1 MLGYISLFRTQWTL
15 APNANIQLFY
25 LRKSA
30 HKIKRGTSLDKKVAT
45 EKLNSSQVV
54 PKKKVGP
61 LIHSPQR
68 TKPLAPLT
76 EKNTRERRPRSK
88 TRIGNYHLKVDI
100 FIQSKRCT

>member
-1 MLGYISLFRTQWTL
+1 MDTCPLTSTFL
-15 APNANIQLFY
+15 QLFY

-54 PKKKVGP
+54 PKKKVDP
-61 LIHSPQR
+61 LIRSPLR

-76 EKNTRERRPRSK
+76 EKNTRERRARSK

-100 FIQSKRCT
+100 FNPRGAHNMETGV